1 MNGRFFYSALNFL
14 GGPEP
19 REHRRLAS
27 PELVLSLAASCLLH
41 ATAAVL
47 PYLGSISRDSRIEL
61 EQPHAFTA
69 TLAATTPLAA
79 TISPREGDPYP
90 AASLPKRVPGEK
102 FSTPQL
108 SREGTDLLPIP
119 APIYYSTDQLTKR
132 PQALAD
138 AKLET
143 PEISPIIA
151 SGKII
156 LKLWISDRG
165 EVIDV
170 EVENTEL
177 PEAFS
182 FATIAGFKQLRFIAG
197 ERFGQPVGSIIRIEV
212 SYVDGRLPP
221 P

>member
-1 MNGRFFYSALNFL
+1 MNGRFFFSAPGFE
-14 GGPEP
+14 GGPGP
-19 REHRRLAS
+19 REHRRFAS
-27 PELVLSLAASCLLH
+27 PELVLSLVVSCLLH

-47 PYLGSISRDSRIEL
+47 PYLGSSSRDSRSEL
-61 EQPHAFTA
+61 RQPHIFTA
-69 TLAATTPLAA
+69 TLAANVPLAA
-79 TISPREGDPYP
+79 TNSPREDDPYR
-90 AASLPKRVPGEK
+90 AAALPKRVPGEK
-102 FSTPQL
+102 SSTPQL
-108 SREGTDLLPIP
+108 SREGTDLVPIP
-119 APIYYSTDQLTKR
+119 APTYYSADQLTKR

-170 EVENTEL
+170 EVEHTEL

-182 FATIAGFKQLRFIAG
+182 VAAIAGFRQLRFIAG
-197 ERFGQPVGSIIRIEV
+197 ERYGQPVGSIIRVEV
-212 SYVDGRLPP
+212 SYIDGRLPP